1 MRTGG
6 GKGEALSRDTRRLQS
21 QPDEGKRPCTL
32 GSGERLALRPQVDLG
47 PAGNFGWCFCC
58 EGRSLGPGRRFD
70 SSRPGRL
77 VATGRGRSVSTILG
91 ARRRP
96 YRGVSIFVYTR
107 RAVHR
112 KNH

>member
-6 GKGEALSRDTRRLQS
+6 GKGKAARC
-21 QPDEGKRPCTL
+21 P
-32 GSGERLALRPQVDLG
+32 
-47 PAGNFGWCFCC
+47 
-58 EGRSLGPGRRFD
+58 RSLARD
-70 SSRPGRL
+70 
-77 VATGRGRSVSTILG
+77 VG
-91 ARRRP
+91 A